1 MTYSRIGLCESP
13 LHAAALRAAPGRRD
27 RRSAR
32 SRAKV
37 SMVASTHAAD
47 APNEPLY
54 WRLQAPSRQGASS
67 GDSRRLYS
75 GAPRAVGREMATT
88 FFSGGAR
95 STEGAKVTISR
106 KVLGAAFARPPAA
119 ALRATTLAPAA
130 PFSLLLWALGACGAV
145 FLSCVG
151 APKICL
157 FFSTEGFSARD
168 RKRSR
173 SCLLL

>member
-1 MTYSRIGLCESP
+1 MLLCRAVQLLQIGRSPEAHQCWLKRCSHRRSCIDVRAVGDATRIGRGAGWRGELSDAVGAVIRQINGC
-13 LHAAALRAAPGRRD
+13 LDARAET
-27 RRSAR
+27 
-32 SRAKV
+32 SRC
-37 SMVASTHAAD
+37 
-47 APNEPLY
+47 

-145 FLSCVG
+145 F
-151 APKICL
+151 
-157 FFSTEGFSARD
+157 
-168 RKRSR
+168 
-173 SCLLL
+173 